1 MKMSIPFEDE
11 TQEFKTSLSQ
21 LDAGIDS
28 LAAMLNKHRRGTVY
42 FGVANDGEILG
53 LEGELGEETLK
64 KIGTRVEEQLKP
76 ITAPEVACQY
86 FGDKTIIKVSV
97 RGNNRPYASRGNYL
111 IRIGSQ
117 NKKIDP
123 DLLGELFYSSQ
134 SSSLETLE
142 SLNQHL
148 SFNELKQ
155 MYTNAGFTVN
165 EGNFDENMHFLTKG
179 KYNYLANLLADEN
192 DISIKVVRFEG
203 KDKLKMVSRNEFGF
217 KCLFL
222 AMKQALNFT
231 LSLNETRVDIESAL
245 ERKETPLFD
254 RHAFEEAWTNA
265 CVHNKWIRNV
275 PPAVYIFSDRIEVVS
290 AGGLPFDYSADEFY
304 RGVSNPVN
312 PELARIMLQLG
323 LVEQTGHGNLL
334 IISKYGKEAFALGE
348 NYIGVTIP
356 FAFVPTMA
364 LANQPGLLPSQK
376 QVFEA
381 LANHPTHSL
390 KAVSSL
396 VGLGTTR
403 VSQIVDELKT
413 MGILERVGGRKG
425 GYWRVKGRK
434 DD

>member
-1 MKMSIPFEDE
+1 MKLPVQFEDE
-11 TQEFKTSLSQ
+11 TQEFKASLSQ

-28 LAAMLNKHRRGTVY
+28 LGAMLNKHRRGNVY

-53 LEGELGEETLK
+53 LECELGEETLK
-64 KIGTRVEEQLKP
+64 KVGTRINEQLKP
-76 ITAPEVACQY
+76 ITAPEVAYQY
-86 FGDKTIIKVSV
+86 FDGKAIIKVSV
-97 RGNNRPYASRGNYL
+97 SGNNRPYASRGNYL

-117 NKKIDP
+117 NKKVDP
-123 DLLGELFYSSQ
+123 DLLGELFYSSH

-142 SLNQHL
+142 SLNQ
-148 SFNELKQ
+148 SPRFNELKQ
-155 MYTNAGFTVN
+155 MYAGAGLTIN
-165 EGNFDENMHFLTKG
+165 EGNFNENMHFLTKG

-217 KCLFL
+217 RCLFL

-231 LSLNETRVDIESAL
+231 LSLNETRVDIESEL

-265 CVHNKWIRNV
+265 CLHNKWTRNV
-275 PPAVYIFSDRIEVVS
+275 PPAIYIFSDRIEIIS
-290 AGGLPFDYSADEFY
+290 TGGLPFDYSADMFY

-312 PELARIMLQLG
+312 PELERIMLQLG

-334 IISKYGKEAFALGE
+334 IISKYGKGAFALGE
-348 NYIGVTIP
+348 NYINVTIP

-364 LANQPGLLPSQK
+364 LANQPGLLPSQR
-376 QVFEA
+376 QVLEA
-381 LANHPTHSL
+381 IANHPTHSL
-390 KAVSSL
+390 KEVSSL

-413 MGILERVGGRKG
+413 MGVLERVGGRKG
-425 GYWRVKGRK
+425 GYWLVKGRK
-434 DD
+434 EE

>member
-1 MKMSIPFEDE
+1 MKLPIQFEDE
-11 TQEFKTSLSQ
+11 TQEFKNSLSQ

-64 KIGTRVEEQLKP
+64 KVGTRIGEQLKP
-76 ITAPEVACQY
+76 VTAPEVVYQY
-86 FGDKTIIKVSV
+86 FGDNTIIKVFVS
-97 RGNNRPYASRGNYL
+97 GNNRPYASRGNYL
-111 IRIGSQ
+111 IRIGSE

-134 SSSLETLE
+134 SFSLETLE
-142 SLNQHL
+142 SLNQ
-148 SFNELKQ
+148 SPTFNELKQ
-155 MYTNAGFTVN
+155 MYVN
-165 EGNFDENMHFLTKG
+165 VGLTINEQSFNENMHFLVKG

-222 AMKQALNFT
+222 AMKQASNFT

-265 CVHNKWIRNV
+265 CLHNKWVKNV
-275 PPAVYIFSDRIEVVS
+275 PPAIYIFSDRIEIIS
-290 AGGLPFDYSADEFY
+290 TGGLPFDYSAEEFY

-312 PELARIMLQLG
+312 PELERIMVQLG
-323 LVEQTGHGNLL
+323 LVKQTGHGNLL
-334 IISKYGKEAFALGE
+334 IVSKYGREAFTLGE
-348 NYIGVTIP
+348 NYINVTIP

-364 LANQPGLLPSQK
+364 LANQSGLLPSQK

-381 LANHPTHSL
+381 IANHPTYSL
-390 KAVSSL
+390 KEISSL

-413 MGILERVGGRKG
+413 LGLLERIGGRKG
-425 GYWRVKGRK
+425 GYWKVKGRNEN
-434 DD
+434 

>member
-1 MKMSIPFEDE
+1 MKLPIQFEDE
-11 TQEFKTSLSQ
+11 TQEFKNSLSQ

-64 KIGTRVEEQLKP
+64 KVGMRIGEQLKP
-76 ITAPEVACQY
+76 FTAPEVVYQY
-86 FGDKTIIKVSV
+86 FGDNTIIKVFVS
-97 RGNNRPYASRGNYL
+97 GNNRPYASRGNYL
-111 IRIGSQ
+111 IRIGSE

-142 SLNQHL
+142 SLNQ
-148 SFNELKQ
+148 SPTFNELKQ
-155 MYTNAGFTVN
+155 MYVN
-165 EGNFDENMHFLTKG
+165 VGLTINEQSFNENMHFLVKG

-222 AMKQALNFT
+222 AMKQASNFT

-265 CVHNKWIRNV
+265 CLHNKWVKNV
-275 PPAVYIFSDRIEVVS
+275 PPAIYIFSDRIEIIS
-290 AGGLPFDYSADEFY
+290 TGGLPFDYSAEEFY

-312 PELARIMLQLG
+312 PELERIMVRLG

-334 IISKYGKEAFALGE
+334 IISKYGREAFTLGE
-348 NYIGVTIP
+348 NYINVTIP

-364 LANQPGLLPSQK
+364 LVNQPSLLPSQK

-381 LANHPTHSL
+381 IANHPTYSL
-390 KAVSSL
+390 KEISSL

-413 MGILERVGGRKG
+413 LGLLERIGGRKG
-425 GYWRVKGRK
+425 GYWKAKGRNEN
-434 DD
+434 